1 MSPFSKTLFSD
12 INAAPTSFG
21 PLTPQ
26 DTGRIVTRSHYDT
39 VVVGA
44 GLAGLH
50 TAIELAERGQ
60 KVVIFEAK
68 TVGEGAS
75 GRSGGQLWPGFE
87 GSLGEMQ
94 ESLGDNLAN
103 SAWNYVHEALKTVH
117 QRIAQHPTKCDFKP
131 GVGLYALDEE
141 DKLWCK
147 SEAKVFQDAGFDW
160 ATYVDDKTI
169 QNKLLNSTMYT
180 GGILY
185 QGHESEAQYGHL
197 NPLKYVQTLAKI
209 ARDLGVEIIEKAP
222 VSSIHSPNPDMLEL
236 LDCKPEIKIVTA
248 GENMVLADGI
258 VLATGAEMIRPEGVG
273 YDVLPRQFIR
283 AQTVI
288 LASEPMLR
296 ELADKMMPGSACFAD
311 TREVG
316 MNYVRM
322 SEESD
327 GSGRVRLLFGG
338 ADALMQLRPT
348 LAFEVSKMERD
359 LHKAFPLLK
368 ANGIKVEKVWGGNC
382 DLSPSALPSLTE
394 VTKGLFQMS
403 GFSGQ
408 GNVVTALMGQ
418 AVAEKITNGA
428 SDRFE
433 TLAALTQDQ
442 GRFNNNETI
451 AKFKF
456 GFNLLFSKKIDKA
469 KEKLRFGSPSM

>member
-1 MSPFSKTLFSD
+1 MSTFTQALFSD
-12 INAAPTSFG
+12 INKTPTTYGNVTS
-21 PLTPQ
+21 Q
-26 DTGRIVTRSHYDT
+26 DTGRGVKAINYDT
-39 VVVGA
+39 VVVGG

-50 TAIELAERGQ
+50 TAIDLAERGQ

-68 TVGEGAS
+68 TVGEEAS

-87 GSLGEMQ
+87 GTLGEMQ

-103 SAWNYVHEALKTVH
+103 SAWNYVHEALKVVH
-117 QRIAQHPTKCDFKP
+117 QRLAKDPTKCDFKP

-141 DKLWCK
+141 DNHWCK

-185 QGHESEAQYGHL
+185 QGNDPEAQYGHL

-209 ARDLGVEIIEKAP
+209 ARELGVEIIEQAP
-222 VSSIHSPNPDMLEL
+222 VSSIRSPDADMIGQF
-236 LDCKPEIKIVTA
+236 KTSPEMKVVTA
-248 GENMVLADGI
+248 GDNTVLAKNV

-288 LASEPMLR
+288 LASEPMSR

-316 MNYVRM
+316 MNYGRM
-322 SEESD
+322 VEESD

-348 LAFEVSKMERD
+348 LAYEVSKVERD
-359 LHKAFPLLK
+359 MNSAFPMLK
-368 ANGIKVEKVWGGNC
+368 ENGIKVEKVWGGNC

-418 AVAEKITNGA
+418 AVAEKITQGA
-428 SDRFE
+428 SDRFD
-433 TLAALTQDQ
+433 TLAALTKDQ
-442 GRFNNNETI
+442 ERFNNNETI

-456 GFNLLFSKKIDKA
+456 GFNLLFGEKIEKA
-469 KEKLRFGSPSM
+469 KEKLGFGSPSM